1 MDLTASLYQRLILKA
16 FSGILAG
23 ANNFYIYRYHLTMDE
38 LELYLEDAK
47 DLMDKAIN
55 HLASELAKIRAGKAN
70 PAMLDGLM
78 VSYYGAMTP
87 LNQVASMTTPDPR
100 TIFIRPWEKGIIQE
114 IEKAILN
121 SNLGLNPQNDGQ
133 QVIINIPMLTEERRK
148 QLVKQVGQE
157 CEHGRISVRNIRKE
171 TNEHLKKVKGV
182 SEDDVK
188 VAEEKVQKLT
198 GDFITKIDGLM
209 KKKEVEIMTV

>member
-1 MDLTASLYQRLILKA
+1 
-16 FSGILAG
+16 
-23 ANNFYIYRYHLTMDE
+23 MDE
-38 LELYLEDAK
+38 IQLYLDEAK
-47 DLMDKAIN
+47 DLMNKGLG
-55 HLASELAKIRAGKAN
+55 HVTHELTKIRAGKAN
-70 PAMLDGLM
+70 PMMLDGVT

-87 LNQVASMTTPDPR
+87 LSQVSSLTTPDAR
-100 TIFIRPWEKGIIQE
+100 TIFIKPWEKNIIPE

-121 SNLGLNPQNDGQ
+121 ANLGLNPQNDGQ
-133 QVIINIPMLTEERRK
+133 QVIINVPMLTEERRK

-171 TNEHLKKVKGV
+171 TNEHLKKIIGA

-188 VAEEKVQKLT
+188 NAEETVQQMT
-198 GDFITKIDGLM
+198 NEFISKIDALM